1 MMINEVHRIMRIPN
15 GINHGSVVIVVE
27 LLMNMS
33 SSLTEVEFIFQ
44 CKMSEVKK
52 ERESFRTSI
61 YP

>member
-1 MMINEVHRIMRIPN
+1 MTNEVHRIMRIPN

-44 CKMSEVKK
+44 WKMNE
-52 ERESFRTSI
+52 
-61 YP
+61 